1 MVWDIVKPPS
11 GRDARRVVMAFTL
24 VLVAG
29 RAGLLNLVSPRS
41 AAQVNY
47 LPQWQYTLA
56 FGVLFLALVLTRDRR
71 RVSWFGF
78 VTSAVGCG
86 LYAMQAADV
95 WPIIPSSGY
104 YWLMS
109 VTLLAEAAV
118 IWRLL
123 HVHQ

>member
-1 MVWDIVKPPS
+1 
-11 GRDARRVVMAFTL
+11 MAFTL
-24 VLVAG
+24 ILVVG
-29 RAGLLNLVSPRS
+29 RAGLLSLVSPRS
-41 AAQVNY
+41 AAQINFV
-47 LPQWQYTLA
+47 PQWQYALA
-56 FGVLFLALVLTRDRR
+56 FGMLFLALMLTRNRR

-78 VTSAVGCG
+78 VTSAMGCG

-109 VTLLAEAAV
+109 VTLLAESAM

-123 HVHQ
+123 HVQH